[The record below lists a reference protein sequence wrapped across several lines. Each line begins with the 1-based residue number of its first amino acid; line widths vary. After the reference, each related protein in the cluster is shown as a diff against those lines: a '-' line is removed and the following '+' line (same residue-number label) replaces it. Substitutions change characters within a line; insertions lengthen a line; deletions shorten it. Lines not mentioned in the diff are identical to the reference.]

1 MLSTWEQK
9 EHDGATRLACTACG
23 AHTLMTE
30 AQKHV
35 VCHCCGGFD
44 LHSVAVA
51 DAAHH
56 GSRTQRHATR
66 GLT

>member
-1 MLSTWEQK
+1 
-9 EHDGATRLACTACG
+9 
-23 AHTLMTE
+23 MTE